1 MIRFVSIDSVLGK
14 CGLSPGIDASDTMDV
29 QVDVQID
36 ETASQDFMGMT
47 HAFEILFAIVPCSY
61 AERLQTVDY
70 KGIPPIS
77 DAEPP
82 HVSPASIVLRVDV
95 FGLIFG

>member
-1 MIRFVSIDSVLGK
+1 MVRFVPINSVLGK

-61 AERLQTVDY
+61 AERLQTVDS

-82 HVSPASIVLRVDV
+82 HVSPASIVLWVDV